1 MKSNPLINFLGAYG
15 PQASANNL
23 FDEFVC
29 AASEKYGCKRLHVEQ
44 PLITEIVEML
54 KSPSPASVILTGTAG
69 DGKTYT
75 ARKVT
80 EALTGSEDG
89 WSNTD
94 KEYELPS
101 RLPSGHHLRVIKDL
115 SELTE
120 ANKTERFSE
129 IVRALTGKSDTLFVI
144 CVNDGHL
151 LKFFR
156 DRDAAELRD
165 LIADMLRDDVRVA
178 PKGHFQLINMSR
190 QSYQRVIDQVID
202 AMVEHEKWADCEGCP
217 ALVNKQQ
224 RCPIQCNRDI
234 LRERHAASMRAR
246 LKDMIRMAAA
256 DGRHLSIRQLLLLT
270 ANILLGDAEPGASL
284 MDCQLAQERAKNN
297 GYKTT
302 NPYANAFG
310 HNLTERQRR
319 QYGAFMV
326 LSEFQVGFETSNTFD
341 HGLLWSDESF
351 PSCDWYGDRIFA
363 DIRDRY
369 RGDPAHYAVDFQEA
383 MIQQRRR
390 LFFSMAPPQQKTP
403 NGLHR
408 SPWDLS
414 LFKHAASYVAIVE
427 GLLAK
432 RMPSQIARRILRGLN
447 RMMTGEMT
455 LTEDRL
461 WVTVPSGVYMGSEVP
476 LLVTHAGQRSHGN
489 TTAVTFELPGSVS
502 DNGRPPELLVVTPG
516 HKLDPVRL
524 SLRPTLVECLLRIA
538 DGALPASFSAETQR
552 EVERF
557 QLQVATAARDALG
570 GIAPMPKEVL
580 MRDGHLQEQVIAVI
594 GDDDGAWQ

>member
-1 MKSNPLINFLGAYG
+1 MKTNPLVNFLGAYG

-23 FDEFVC
+23 FDEFVR
-29 AASEKYGCKRLHVEQ
+29 AAAEKYGCEPLHVEQ
-44 PLITEIVEML
+44 PLIAELVEMFESS
-54 KSPSPASVILTGTAG
+54 SPKSVILTGTAG

-75 ARKVT
+75 ARKVAET
-80 EALTGSEDG
+80 LTGSEDG

-94 KEYELPS
+94 KEYELPT
-101 RLPSGHHLRVIKDL
+101 RLPSGHRLRVIKDL

-120 ANKTERFSE
+120 ENKTTLFPE
-129 IVRALTGKSDTLFVI
+129 IVRALTGKGDTLFVI

-156 DRDAAELRD
+156 DRDAPELRD
-165 LIADMLRDDVRVA
+165 LIARMLRDDVRED
-178 PKGHFQLINMSR
+178 PEGCFHLINMSR
-190 QSYQRVIDQVID
+190 QSHQRVIDQVID
-202 AMVEHEKWADCEGCP
+202 AMVEHVKWADCEGCP

-284 MDCQLAQERAKNN
+284 MDCQLAQQRAKNN
-297 GYKTT
+297 GYEST

-310 HNLTERQRR
+310 HNLTERERR

-341 HGLLWSDESF
+341 HGLLWGDESF

-369 RGDPAHYAVDFQEA
+369 RGDPVYYAVDFQEG

-390 LFFSMAPPQQKTP
+390 LFFSMAPPHHESQ

-408 SPWDLS
+408 SPWNLS
-414 LFKHAASYVAIVE
+414 LFKHAAYYVAIVD
-427 GLLAK
+427 GLLTN
-432 RMPSQIARRILRGLN
+432 RMPGQIARRILRGLN

-489 TTAVTFELPGSVS
+489 TTTVTFGLPGIVS
-502 DNGRPPELLVVTPG
+502 DNGRPPELLVETHG
-516 HKLDPVRL
+516 HKRDPVRL
-524 SLRPTLVECLLRIA
+524 ALRPTLVECLLRIA

-557 QLQVATAARDALG
+557 QLQVATAVRDSLD
-570 GIAPMPKEVL
+570 GISPVPKEVL

-594 GDDDGAWQ
+594 GDGNGAWQ